1 MMVVM
6 PPVIQVMGLD
16 PLFGGAWLGD
26 TIDATGVVVAA
37 GETLGTQAGE
47 VAATVKM
54 IQNSM
59 IGLIACAVAVSWS
72 GWVDREAGGLRS
84 SLGGEV
90 WRRFPRFILGFL
102 AAALVCSWLHSRSAE
117 HALWVE
123 GATTGFTSKLRGWL
137 VCAGFVWMGL
147 QTNFHQLAPVL
158 ASGRPVVLYVV
169 LYVAGQSLNLVLT
182 VASLTFGWLFRKMV
196 EP

>member
-16 PLFGGAWLGD
+16 PLVGGAWLGG
-26 TIDATGVVVAA
+26 TIDATGAVVAA

-59 IGLIACAVAVSWS
+59 IG
-72 GWVDREAGGLRS
+72 
-84 SLGGEV
+84 
-90 WRRFPRFILGFL
+90 
-102 AAALVCSWLHSRSAE
+102 
-117 HALWVE
+117 
-123 GATTGFTSKLRGWL
+123 
-137 VCAGFVWMGL
+137 
-147 QTNFHQLAPVL
+147 
-158 ASGRPVVLYVV
+158 RPVV
-169 LYVAGQSLNLVLT
+169 LYVAGQSLNLALT
-182 VASLTFGWLFRKMV
+182 LAMASLTFGWLFRKMV